1 MCSIFTSPVYTSCLD
16 LNITRVECHPEKI
29 LVRFWGRCNNV
40 CELDYHILHN
50 EVQNAA
56 KTCANIAVGIANSS
70 TKDFISSV
78 EVFQVLTGPIF
89 EQRFHKNNDELTV
102 LPNEEPIIKKFE
114 SIIQQNRTLAT
125 DFECCF
131 SFTVMLDKRNV
142 ANYNFQKGCNMVG
155 NCRVNCADL
164 MNFFRLG

>member
-1 MCSIFTSPVYTSCLD
+1 MKYRMQQRLVPTLQLHVSELLWEVDLVINDKSIAED
-16 LNITRVECHPEKI
+16 LVSDGH
-29 LVRFWGRCNNV
+29 
-40 CELDYHILHN
+40 
-50 EVQNAA
+50 AA
-56 KTCANIAVGIANSS
+56 FLTGIANSS